1 MSFIDLL
8 ISGILAL
15 IMISIG
21 LSLSPRSFVVTFARP
36 RAYFTGLA
44 LQLLYLPAIA
54 FLVMSV
60 AGLPPAYKMGFI
72 ILAATPGGMTS
83 SFISYLLGANTAL
96 SICLLVTNS
105 LVALLSIPFIVN
117 LGLTVF
123 MGTHTDLH
131 LPLGPTIGQIF
142 AITIVPVLIGL
153 GIRRVKP
160 RFAMRAQGYLRW
172 ITIVLLAVLFL
183 IKFFATESLGGS
195 GITWQEIGWIIP
207 FSLVV
212 NILALVSGWIVGGYQ
227 RLPVEDQVT
236 LGVEIGI
243 QNTSLSFLIAGTL
256 LGNEDMLKPA
266 LVYAMFTFFSGLAY
280 GLILKPHEALRLR
293 DKFLLWWKGKFQKSE
308 MRF

>member
-36 RAYFTGLA
+36 RAYFTGLG
-44 LQLLYLPAIA
+44 LQLLYLPAVA
-54 FLVMSV
+54 FIVMSLSS
-60 AGLPPAYKMGFI
+60 LPSAYKLGFI

-105 LVALLSIPFIVN
+105 LVALISIPFIVN
-117 LGLTVF
+117 LGLAAF
-123 MGTHTDLH
+123 MGTQSDLH

-153 GIRRVKP
+153 AIRRVRP

-172 ITIVLLAVLFL
+172 ITIVLLALLFL

-195 GITWQEIGWIIP
+195 GITWQEISWIIP
-207 FSLVV
+207 YSLTI
-212 NILALVSGWIVGGYQ
+212 NTLSLMSGWIVGSYQ
-227 RLPVEDQVT
+227 GLPVEDQVT
-236 LGVEIGI
+236 LGIEIGI
-243 QNTSLSFLIAGTL
+243 QNTSLAFLIAGTL
-256 LGNEDMLKPA
+256 LGSEDMLKPA
-266 LVYAMFTFFSGLAY
+266 LVYAMFTFFTGLGY

-293 DKFLLWWKGKFQKSE
+293 DKALLWWKGKFQKSE
-308 MRF
+308 VEV